1 MQSPL
6 SIRRLQTVTWDAA
19 SARTDCQHWA
29 QARWLTGAPP
39 YKGALKVPCLRR
51 FAETF
56 GPAAGRRGR
65 VQALQEFKT
74 TSI

>member
-39 YKGALKVPCLRR
+39 CLKGDLVHRR

-56 GPAAGRRGR
+56 GTAAGRRGR